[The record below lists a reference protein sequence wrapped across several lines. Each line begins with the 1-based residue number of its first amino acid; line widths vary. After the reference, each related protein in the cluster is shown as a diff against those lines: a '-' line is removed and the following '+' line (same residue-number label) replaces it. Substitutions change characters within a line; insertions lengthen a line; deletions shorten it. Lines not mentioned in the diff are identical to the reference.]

1 MNPDDVL
8 QSLEAISTSKDFVY
22 QAYQLTDK
30 WSAEPDSYKAVEPI
44 LLFLEEHPDVDVGT
58 PGPLVHF
65 VEKFYGDKYEA
76 KLLESLHRKPTAHT
90 VWMLNRII
98 NDVKDSGQRLA
109 YIKAMS
115 EAKDHPLAD
124 SVAREQASH
133 YLDRIKRLQDAD
145 ET

>member
-8 QSLEAISTSKDFVY
+8 QSLQAIATSDDFMGQTY
-22 QAYQLTDK
+22 ELTDK

-44 LLFLEEHPDVDVGT
+44 LLFLEEHPDVDVGS

-65 VEKFYGDKYEA
+65 VEQFYGDKYEA
-76 KLLESLHRKPTAHT
+76 KLLESLRRKPTAHT

-98 NDVKDSGQRLA
+98 NGVKDPAQRQP

-115 EAKDHPLAD
+115 DAMNHPLTD
-124 SVAREQASH
+124 SSAREQAAH
-133 YLDRIKRLQDAD
+133 FLERIKRL
-145 ET
+145 